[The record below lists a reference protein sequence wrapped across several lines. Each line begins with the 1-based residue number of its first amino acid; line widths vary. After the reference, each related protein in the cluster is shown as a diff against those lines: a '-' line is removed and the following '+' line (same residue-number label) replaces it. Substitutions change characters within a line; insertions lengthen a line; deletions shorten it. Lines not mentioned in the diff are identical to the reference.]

1 MTRPHIR
8 TINGAQHNGHLG
20 DRYSRVQN
28 RAAAMLDAW
37 HEFGESLTIDV
48 VAHMHRLSIT
58 QIEKDMFGEPSDIKK
73 RYGTKSTVK
82 LERVL
87 QKCINELNDGVN
99 RALVAV
105 AHHVP
110 FILIRA
116 LEENPNIKE
125 VATTFLID
133 IKNKLNAIDEENKVK
148 RIDDALQKYT
158 KLKSL
163 NRSPLRSIENQ
174 PVINGSSLQTEES
187 LQVAESFDDLLCP
200 QVKTTR
206 CSRKE
211 LHIAEIEEHE
221 QLLSTC
227 SSKLCHQSKLFL
239 ESDLQLKW
247 TLFKNVGVGLENTN
261 DKGECKNICYINAI
275 IQCLAYIAPLVQWLS
290 IHFGTSHC
298 ELSIEDQ
305 FCSVCMLHSVICS
318 IHRNIE
324 TNSTVLCD
332 RSCGSAE
339 SFAQKIEQLSPS
351 FTIGRQEDPSEFLQ
365 FLLDHLVTCLT
376 PNKSMIN
383 VNLSKTPIEYIL
395 GLEIQSISTCKVCLR
410 KSIVKNWE
418 SVLSLS
424 IISHATI
431 VESLEAFFFKEELHG
446 ENLYEYIQELN
457 KENNTIDNFVYKLNS
472 VVVHLGENAT
482 SGHVFTYV
490 RSPDETWYTA
500 NDESMKSTRL
510 DTVLGDKDA
519 YILCYTKVPKSSA
532 ILSDTNMIISPAR
545 SSLFLT
551 SSTPINSSKIFDKNT
566 NNYTTRNFYNNIAVS
581 SKNFFEENR
590 ATNNLLSTEYS
601 SIMNNTILLE
611 PSSTQE
617 CSSPTYIQSFNE
629 NSMEFS
635 MIETESRIEIIP
647 NSNNTQNNLNKRL
660 SNNIHKNQLSS
671 SILEREQNSSTTSLH
686 KQVSSSESR
695 YQQLPLQIFG
705 NDRFVPSSS
714 QRAHMPS
721 SMFENEP
728 ILSPISDNEHIS
740 SATSR
745 NTRSSIQLNE
755 TVHDSV
761 AGNDFIAELPSHH
774 QFNLR
779 AVDLAKLLVIRTAK
793 NNKKKDRLFRQMGLS
808 NVTDIT
814 TPSRKIFLSKQTKL
828 LKSTFNTT
836 VNSQDSSIHIPSE
849 QIKQS
854 NVDVEYFYILLPYIK
869 QLNKY
874 CGLCVRNTTFGATN
888 NLHHQLLR
896 CNLRCIAHPT
906 CSFSCSVIVQNNG
919 TGNIIVTNGTVRHV
933 RGVKIC
939 RPIRAPV
946 RSLIKKRFAQGA
958 SVHRM
963 YQEKLQKRTP
973 EERRGQNYDGI
984 GKNRDVLRKIKSEVN
999 PSGKIKGAIQSISKY
1014 PCQIIVYSESSI
1026 RLFDALLKHN
1036 NVILSW
1042 DATGSI
1048 IKETN
1053 SHRLLYYELS
1063 ITLPGIVKEDSI
1075 VPITFMISD
1084 AHALVDIIHW
1094 LQLFKHSYS
1103 QVYPGKKFPRP
1114 RIVLSDRAQVFLIA
1128 SLRVWNNESMNDFLN
1143 RAYRIVTDKCT
1154 DSDIEKTNIHACL
1167 AHVLLDSRKIINKF
1181 VPETFRVL
1189 AMWSIALLINTSTWN
1204 EFVHNWQLICFVF
1217 IQLHLGEENV
1227 NKDHQN
1233 ALIYKI
1239 SKIENDPNISSAIKL
1254 SETVEDENEDNL
1266 LSSNVYNYY
1275 DDDEEI
1281 HSESVKHRSKS
1292 TQKKIIVD
1300 EEKEANA
1307 TDSPFKSIIN
1317 GTFHDVLATYS
1328 IWITEIRDKKSRGIL
1343 KWFKYLTA
1351 SFMPTLPIW
1360 SNLLLGDLNRHR
1372 RRIVRSY
1379 ESIILLNKEQR
1390 TTAISERRMGIVK
1403 RNQLGGVVHLRLDVL
1418 LSILVPDMLSMVDEY
1433 WNTLLS
1439 YCSTSISNSSDNSII
1454 NIDEQRLKPIE
1465 ERWRQKVSRRGLG
1478 HYAKCPDQQVFTDV
1492 LSCLLTSQI
1501 YFNDNIKLPTI
1512 NPNWLNVGIGILL
1525 SVGNNNNSSHH
1536 RFNLIS
1542 ANDSPL
1548 LSTIATFLDEWCN
1561 SSARDIRSTTINF
1574 PLLNF
1579 DLNQT
1584 LEQSTYILEKIL
1596 IPLLPCR
1603 LIINKVYTCKSCE
1616 STIKVRCIITSIP
1629 VHVSKNGLYLERD
1642 LFDFFDQ
1649 TTSDLH
1655 CSTCKKS
1662 TIRHIEVIEWPR
1674 VLLININDSIKNTR
1688 HRKPPGIISLA
1699 QFSSWIAVG
1708 CPSASIYDLACFTS
1722 VMSSGGNE
1730 TMVRIT
1736 KVKKSWLTSMHK
1748 RVIGDG
1754 DQLRRLYANS
1764 RILVFERIHHQNK
1777 LNFIYA
1783 IMQCTLNRSS
1793 IVPANI
1799 PVCATIQE
1807 ACYIISTHPD
1817 LTELNNAL
1825 ISNIKTTFYCYSCH
1839 KVPDSL
1845 QKQAAQ
1851 IYIYKL
1857 PHTNKIVAHPVL
1869 LNVDVDDSRQ
1879 EHCTYCNCSSKNIEM
1894 PVCKQVFIQCPRYLI
1909 RFVESNFQINNL
1921 FDSRIKL
1928 TDDQNAVHCYKPA
1941 AILLIS
1947 RYSDTATVIKQEA
1960 GVYVEYNGN
1969 TYSQTTPL
1977 SNSKMA
1983 DLFDTCGA
1991 ILLFYHQYFLSFSFE
2006 TVTDQ
2011 SRMRI
2016 ISQANVNGGQR
2027 IIIQDGE
2034 RLFAITA
2041 TQTNT
2046 KNS

>member
-1 MTRPHIR
+1 
-8 TINGAQHNGHLG
+8 
-20 DRYSRVQN
+20 
-28 RAAAMLDAW
+28 
-37 HEFGESLTIDV
+37 
-48 VAHMHRLSIT
+48 
-58 QIEKDMFGEPSDIKK
+58 
-73 RYGTKSTVK
+73 
-82 LERVL
+82 
-87 QKCINELNDGVN
+87 
-99 RALVAV
+99 
-105 AHHVP
+105 
-110 FILIRA
+110 
-116 LEENPNIKE
+116 
-125 VATTFLID
+125 
-133 IKNKLNAIDEENKVK
+133 
-148 RIDDALQKYT
+148 
-158 KLKSL
+158 
-163 NRSPLRSIENQ
+163 
-174 PVINGSSLQTEES
+174 
-187 LQVAESFDDLLCP
+187 
-200 QVKTTR
+200 
-206 CSRKE
+206 
-211 LHIAEIEEHE
+211 
-221 QLLSTC
+221 
-227 SSKLCHQSKLFL
+227 
-239 ESDLQLKW
+239 
-247 TLFKNVGVGLENTN
+247 
-261 DKGECKNICYINAI
+261 
-275 IQCLAYIAPLVQWLS
+275 
-290 IHFGTSHC
+290 
-298 ELSIEDQ
+298 
-305 FCSVCMLHSVICS
+305 
-318 IHRNIE
+318 
-324 TNSTVLCD
+324 
-332 RSCGSAE
+332 
-339 SFAQKIEQLSPS
+339 
-351 FTIGRQEDPSEFLQ
+351 
-365 FLLDHLVTCLT
+365 
-376 PNKSMIN
+376 
-383 VNLSKTPIEYIL
+383 
-395 GLEIQSISTCKVCLR
+395 
-410 KSIVKNWE
+410 
-418 SVLSLS
+418 
-424 IISHATI
+424 
-431 VESLEAFFFKEELHG
+431 
-446 ENLYEYIQELN
+446 
-457 KENNTIDNFVYKLNS
+457 
-472 VVVHLGENAT
+472 
-482 SGHVFTYV
+482 
-490 RSPDETWYTA
+490 
-500 NDESMKSTRL
+500 
-510 DTVLGDKDA
+510 
-519 YILCYTKVPKSSA
+519 
-532 ILSDTNMIISPAR
+532 
-545 SSLFLT
+545 
-551 SSTPINSSKIFDKNT
+551 
-566 NNYTTRNFYNNIAVS
+566 
-581 SKNFFEENR
+581 
-590 ATNNLLSTEYS
+590 
-601 SIMNNTILLE
+601 
-611 PSSTQE
+611 
-617 CSSPTYIQSFNE
+617 
-629 NSMEFS
+629 

-695 YQQLPLQIFG
+695 YQQLPLQIFE

-714 QRAHMPS
+714 QRTHMPS

-740 SATSR
+740 SSTSR

-755 TVHDSV
+755 TVHDSL
-761 AGNDFIAELPSHH
+761 AGNDFVAELPSHH

-779 AVDLAKLLVIRTAK
+779 TFDLAKLLVIRTAK
-793 NNKKKDRLFRQMGLS
+793 NNKKKDRLFKQMGLS

-828 LKSTFNTT
+828 LKSTINTT

-854 NVDVEYFYILLPYIK
+854 NVDVEYFNILLPYIK

-958 SVHRM
+958 SVYRM

-973 EERRGQNYDGI
+973 EERRGQNYDDI
-984 GKNRDVLRKIKSEVN
+984 GKNRDVLRKIKSEGIMESLLAPDVDQSLFKLFEKFRIEVN

-1328 IWITEIRDKKSRGIL
+1328 ISITEIRDKKSRGIL

-1379 ESIILLNKEQR
+1379 ESIIRLNKEQR

-1478 HYAKCPDQQVFTDV
+1478 HYAKCPDQQIFTDV

-1512 NPNWLNVGIGILL
+1512 NSNWLNVGIGILL

-1649 TTSDLH
+1649 ATSDLH

-1708 CPSASIYDLACFTS
+1708 CPSASIYDLACFNS
-1722 VMSSGGNE
+1722 VISSGGNE

-1748 RVIGDG
+1748 RIIGDG
-1754 DQLRRLYANS
+1754 GQLRRLYANS

-1793 IVPANI
+1793 FVPANI

-1817 LTELNNAL
+1817 LIELNNAL
-1825 ISNIKTTFYCYSCH
+1825 ISNIKTNFYCYSCH
-1839 KVPDSL
+1839 K
-1845 QKQAAQ
+1845 
-1851 IYIYKL
+1851 
-1857 PHTNKIVAHPVL
+1857 
-1869 LNVDVDDSRQ
+1869 
-1879 EHCTYCNCSSKNIEM
+1879 
-1894 PVCKQVFIQCPRYLI
+1894 
-1909 RFVESNFQINNL
+1909 RFVESNFQINDL

-1928 TDDQNAVHCYKPA
+1928 TDDQNVVHCYKPA

-2034 RLFAITA
+2034 RLFAITT